1 MIHDSQFQTVPNPS
15 FPVFSLWAAYSL
27 LYYRNIKPPLNV
39 GSEKQ
44 QVQAAYSCTI
54 LKKKKKKPTFSKQL
68 QVFLFV
74 YSHALFFLETWKI
87 LPYAYGMIAHSLF
100 LPYSV
105 WSGRWAKL
113 NLMRFSLSE
122 LFSIS
127 PSFYFK
133 HSLTACILYQHW
145 VQICSWFPSHT
156 LPLPQW
162 SKSTSLT
169 HLIGSQSSFC
179 CSFQWAFPSTC
190 LQKISCVIGLS
201 HCLVLFKSEM
211 PLKDLN
217 LP

>member
-1 MIHDSQFQTVPNPS
+1 MWISGDQVVSQCKTGLVENITPPS
-15 FPVFSLWAAYSL
+15 
-27 LYYRNIKPPLNV
+27 NV

-44 QVQAAYSCTI
+44 QVQAAYSPCTI
-54 LKKKKKKPTFSKQL
+54 LKKTLTFSKQL

-74 YSHALFFLETWKI
+74 YSHALLFLEAWKI
-87 LPYAYGMIAHSLF
+87 LPYTYGMIAHSLF

-122 LFSIS
+122 LFSIT
-127 PSFYFK
+127 PFYFK
-133 HSLTACILYQHW
+133 HSLTACILYQHR

-162 SKSTSLT
+162 SKSTSLI

-179 CSFQWAFPSTC
+179 CSFQCAFPSTC
-190 LQKISCVIGLS
+190 LQQMSCVVRLP
-201 HCLVLFKSEM
+201 HCLVLFKCEM
-211 PLKDLN
+211 PLKDLK
-217 LP
+217 LS